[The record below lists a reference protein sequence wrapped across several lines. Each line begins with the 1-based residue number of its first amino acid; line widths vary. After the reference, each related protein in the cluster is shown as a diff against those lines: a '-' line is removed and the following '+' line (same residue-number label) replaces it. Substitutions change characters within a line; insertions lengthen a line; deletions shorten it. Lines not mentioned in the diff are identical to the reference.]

1 MGYLAKGHNMQR
13 YIKLLIATIF
23 DFAEIYI
30 YSVMFRLSY
39 GTCNNQIFA
48 RFGTVTV
55 AFSFAQKQIH
65 VK

>member
-1 MGYLAKGHNMQR
+1 MQR
-13 YIKLLIATIF
+13 YIKILILRPSLISLK
-23 DFAEIYI
+23 IYI
-30 YSVMFRLSY
+30 YSVMFRFSY

-65 VK
+65 VKGKSLLKVV

>member
-1 MGYLAKGHNMQR
+1 MQR
-13 YIKLLIATIF
+13 YIKILIETIF
-23 DFAEIYI
+23 VFPEIYI
-30 YSVMFRLSY
+30 YSIMFRLSY

-48 RFGTVTV
+48 RYGIFTA